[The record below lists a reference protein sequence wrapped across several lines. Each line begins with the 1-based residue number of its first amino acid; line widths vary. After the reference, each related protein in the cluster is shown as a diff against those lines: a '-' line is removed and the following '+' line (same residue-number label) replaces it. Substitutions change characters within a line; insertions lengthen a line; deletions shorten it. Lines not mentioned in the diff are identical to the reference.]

1 MTVQLNIWPSAALFA
16 IHCRD
21 SSISCSWCSN
31 EVFYRGATLSK
42 LSSLPRSRLVSLASL
57 VCQSVS
63 VSYLTADLHSPK
75 YMSVDES
82 KRWIPVVSHHRTS
95 RSPFIFVSFQLERDF
110 IQRTKILDAFG
121 LLRCYETSSSK
132 GSTDSRNSFGVAA
145 RYSNENIRCLLPSDK

>member
-1 MTVQLNIWPSAALFA
+1 MVTALIMTFLLNIWPSAALFA

-31 EVFYRGATLSK
+31 EVFYKKATLSK
-42 LSSLPRSRLVSLASL
+42 LPSLPRSRLVSLASL

-82 KRWIPVVSHHRTS
+82 KRWIPVVSHHRSS
-95 RSPFIFVSFQLERDF
+95 RSPFMFVSFQLEQNF
-110 IQRTKILDAFG
+110 IQGTKILDAFG
-121 LLRCYETSSSK
+121 PLHPKAPRIPETPL
-132 GSTDSRNSFGVAA
+132 A
-145 RYSNENIRCLLPSDK
+145 